1 MTPDTLS
8 PELQA
13 AQDMLSA
20 VAEQRNAAHNHVVQ
34 LSAQLAAA
42 TRRISELEAKLKE
55 DAEPELPITNGHA
68 ANANHASA

>member
-1 MTPDTLS
+1 MEPKLS

-20 VAEQRNAAHNHVVQ
+20 VAEQRNVAQNQVVQ
-34 LSAQLAAA
+34 LTAQLAAA
-42 TRRISELEAKLKE
+42 TRRISEFEAKLKE
-55 DAEPELPITNGHA
+55 EGAEPELPMTNGH